1 MGDVAMTVPVIAAA
15 LRQNPSV
22 KITVVTRKAFISLFH
37 GLEVEFVVPDLYG
50 QHKGIMGLY
59 RLFKEI
65 NSITTWDAV
74 LDLHDVLRSKM
85 LRTFFKLYGI
95 PTFHIDK
102 GRKEKKA
109 LTSKVKKEYKQ
120 LKHTTE
126 RYAAVFRSAGFGVDL
141 STADEKKSRFPIA
154 EKLLNTLGDKTNP
167 WVGIAPFAQHQ
178 QKMYPIEKM
187 QVVINLLSEKGFR
200 VFVFGGGEK
209 EKALADQLC
218 KNNNDATNLIG
229 QYSLIEELG
238 ILNEMDAV
246 LSMDSANMHMAAMT
260 NTKVVSIWG
269 ATHPYAGF
277 SGFGQNEDHFI
288 QIPETE
294 LSCRPCSVFGNMP
307 CFRGDFAC
315 MNQISPESVVH
326 KIESLF

>member
-1 MGDVAMTVPVIAAA
+1 MGDVAMTVPVVAAV

-22 KITVVTRKAFISLFH
+22 KITVVTRKAFIPLFH

-50 QHKGIMGLY
+50 EHKGIMGLY

-65 NSITTWDAV
+65 NSITTWDVV
-74 LDLHDVLRSKM
+74 LDLHDVLRSKI

-109 LTSKVKKEYKQ
+109 LTSKVKMEFKQ

-126 RYAAVFRSAGFGVDL
+126 RYAAVFRSPGFEVDL
-141 STADEKKSRFPIA
+141 ALPNEKKSRFSIA
-154 EKLLNTLGDKTNP
+154 ESLANVLGEKTQP
-167 WVGIAPFAQHQ
+167 WIGVAPFAQHQ

-187 QVVINLLSEKGFR
+187 YAVINLLSEKGFR
-200 VFVFGGGEK
+200 IFVFGGGDQEK
-209 EKALADQLC
+209 VLANDLC
-218 KNNNDATNLIG
+218 KNNEQATNLIG
-229 QYSLIEELG
+229 QYALIEELG
-238 ILNEMDAV
+238 LLNEMDAV

-277 SGFGQNEDHFI
+277 AGFGHNQDHFI

-294 LSCRPCSVFGNMP
+294 LSCRPCSVFGNKP

-315 MNQISPESVVH
+315 MNQISPESIVQ
-326 KIESLF
+326 KIESSL